1 MAEEW
6 EGEMGNYDLVLMGR
20 DLKGWRIASTV
31 VMARCSVL
39 RDAIQSK
46 KSVAG
51 IALDIALDHRMRLI
65 LSDASSLSILLLI
78 YYLYTDQ
85 VAAIWD
91 YGILKQLQARNSAT
105 VVDYNIIRL
114 ELQKISKLLQLPQ
127 LELAASAPYLRTIQ
141 RTISSN
147 FNCLFRDRTIAP
159 ADCVLKLKD
168 GDIDVHEE
176 VMKARCGFFALL
188 LGDGV
193 WTKARREGRKDKIL
207 IDVGHVSME
216 LANLILRHIYV
227 GEGEQIFDDIEREK
241 TNQFIDF
248 MTEMLSVANEFLLD
262 RLKSICGAVLRPIIS
277 LNNCISI
284 LADAD
289 FYHLHS
295 LKQVIMSFLC
305 RNLETAMEMRLLDD
319 ADDFLMNDLA
329 VHARQLQ
336 FDFSPVSRS
345 RKPPQTCVDA
355 AAREDGLSIPQYGSS
370 SYISPSVFESLP
382 IGTPSPPF
390 NPYSSPDRS
399 PIPAIHEGEEQF
411 LMDMDEEVPTL
422 PSAVMSVGTPSDALP
437 AQLPVTPTGSS
448 AQLLVSA
455 DLPMQGNFST
465 PPTVTTTGQVWRLAS
480 QQNRRTCQFTG
491 HHGGN
496 LGQYAN
502 AL

>member
-1 MAEEW
+1 
-6 EGEMGNYDLVLMGR
+6 
-20 DLKGWRIASTV
+20 
-31 VMARCSVL
+31 
-39 RDAIQSK
+39 
-46 KSVAG
+46 
-51 IALDIALDHRMRLI
+51 
-65 LSDASSLSILLLI
+65 
-78 YYLYTDQ
+78 
-85 VAAIWD
+85 
-91 YGILKQLQARNSAT
+91 
-105 VVDYNIIRL
+105 
-114 ELQKISKLLQLPQ
+114 
-127 LELAASAPYLRTIQ
+127 
-141 RTISSN
+141 
-147 FNCLFRDRTIAP
+147 
-159 ADCVLKLKD
+159 
-168 GDIDVHEE
+168 
-176 VMKARCGFFALL
+176 
-188 LGDGV
+188 
-193 WTKARREGRKDKIL
+193 
-207 IDVGHVSME
+207 
-216 LANLILRHIYV
+216 
-227 GEGEQIFDDIEREK
+227 
-241 TNQFIDF
+241 

-345 RKPPQTCVDA
+345 RKLPQTCVDA

-480 QQNRRTCQFTG
+480 QQNRPASLRDIMVETSANTQRTLG
-491 HHGGN
+491 HQSPYPQPSSTPPTAVPAVSSQVLTPPRPLRSPGKATSSLN
-496 LGQYAN
+496 WRAQTASPKVSLVDIQAEQD
-502 AL
+502 LPLRLPS